1 MGPYLV
7 HGARTLSPASPIL
20 SVQETRMALFP
31 LRPVLL
37 CQHHELHLDLGSS
50 AVSRALHRLLLP
62 FAWLSRHSYRYMAS
76 GHGLPRRREGYVDVH
91 PHLPTLCII
100 NH

>member
-1 MGPYLV
+1 MDTRDI
-7 HGARTLSPASPIL
+7 HGAICVPPSYACVY
-20 SVQETRMALFP
+20 VQEAVMALFP